1 MNGNFCPLAK
11 KKFGRRMSD
20 GLCFDVYTAQV
31 EQIFTNGKKNGLDK
45 NHMKLALRQSLIA
58 QGGKA

>member
-1 MNGNFCPLAK
+1 MPLAK

-20 GLCFDVYTAQV
+20 GLRFDVYTAQV